1 MTGLF
6 EIVLTK
12 AIVKMVMSKFIK
24 NVQSTPNKITIIN
37 ELLLHVNL

>member
-24 NVQSTPNKITIIN
+24 KCTEHAIHI
-37 ELLLHVNL
+37 